1 MPWKESSKMS
11 SRLEFVM
18 LALAPGANVR
28 ALCRTFGVS
37 PKTAYMWMDRFRQ
50 EGPAGLSDRSRQPL
64 TSPNRSDAQLEA
76 QVLALHDRYPCW
88 GGRKLAALLPDGVA
102 KPHHNT
108 IAAIL
113 RRNGRRLVPHVDATE
128 PTHIRFEH
136 EAPNLLWQMDF
147 KGHIALTDKRAGRCH
162 PLTVLDDHSRF
173 AICLTACSGEDGAQV
188 RTALQQT
195 FLTYGLPQ
203 RITCDNGPPWGTS
216 GHGTLSKLEIWLTR
230 LGIRVSHS
238 RPYHPQTQGK
248 DERFHRTLKRELL
261 ERFGFNTIDSCQT
274 AFDRW
279 RDQYNLIRPHE
290 ALGQR
295 PPVTR
300 YTPSARSFP
309 SSLPPVQYDE
319 GDDVRKVRRHGQLH
333 FAGRD
338 YFVGEG
344 LLDEFVAVRPT
355 AEDGVFKVF
364 FCDREL
370 RTIDLRNP
378 G

>member
-1 MPWKESSKMS
+1 MS

-18 LALAPGANVR
+18 LASAPGANIR
-28 ALCRTFGVS
+28 ALCRAFGVS
-37 PKTAYMWMDRFRQ
+37 PKTAYLWLDRFKQ

-64 TSPNRSDAQLEA
+64 RSPNRSDPALEA
-76 QVLALHDRYPCW
+76 QILALHDQYPCW
-88 GGRKLAALLPDGVA
+88 GGRKLAALLPEGIA

-108 IAAIL
+108 VAAIL
-113 RRNGRRLVPHVDATE
+113 RRNGRRLVPHADATE
-128 PTHIRFEH
+128 RTHLRFEH

-173 AICLTACSGEDGAQV
+173 AICLAACSGEDGTQV
-188 RTALQQT
+188 RTALTQA

-216 GHGTLSKLEIWLTR
+216 GHGTLSKLEIWLMR

-261 ERFGFNTIDSCQT
+261 DRSGFNTIDSCQS
-274 AFDRW
+274 AFNGW

-300 YTPSARSFP
+300 YTPSARPFP
-309 SSLPPVQYDE
+309 ASLPPVEYDD

-333 FAGRD
+333 FRGRD

-344 LLDEFVAVRPT
+344 LLDELVAVRPT
-355 AEDGVFKVF
+355 AEEGVFKVF